1 MTSWNNCR
9 NILCV
14 RLDNMGDLMMSGPA
28 IRAVKETFLSNITVL
43 TSTKAEGLA
52 HALPFIDEV
61 MVFDSPWMKLPEQ
74 DRTGFMNLVETIRSR
89 NFDGCIIFT
98 VYSQNPMPGIL
109 LAYLAGIP
117 LRLAYCREN
126 PYELLTDWMPDPE
139 PYSVIRHQVER
150 DLKLVE
156 SISAFSSNDDLELP
170 LDEAAES
177 TTFRKLSSM
186 GIKVDTPY
194 LVFHCGVSEV
204 KRQYPTHL
212 WVQAATLAANFFS
225 WPILFTGSTEE
236 ISYIRSIQ
244 SEVASETYVLA
255 GELELNEFAVVL
267 NHAQTVVSV
276 NTGTI
281 HLAAALRTPLVVLYA
296 RSNPQHTPWNVP
308 NRVLDYSIPDEMKS
322 RNEVIRY
329 VDDLLYAEHKDYPS
343 PVEICESI
351 KELLSNA
358 LRTV

>member
-1 MTSWNNCR
+1 MTSWSNCR

-28 IRAVKETFLSNITVL
+28 IRAVAETFGSNITVL
-43 TSTKAEGLA
+43 TSSKAKALA
-52 HALPFIDEV
+52 QALPFIGEV
-61 MVFDSPWMKLPEQ
+61 MVFDSPWMKLPDQ
-74 DRTGFMNLVETIRSR
+74 DKAGFMNLVKAIRSR

-98 VYSQNPMPGIL
+98 VYSQNPMPAIL

-126 PYELLTDWMPDPE
+126 PYDLLTDWMPDPE
-139 PYSVIRHQVER
+139 PYSIIRHQVKR

-156 SISAFSSNDDLELP
+156 SIGAFTSDDDLEFPVNKATEL
-170 LDEAAES
+170 ATS
-177 TTFRKLSSM
+177 RKLSSLDIQI
-186 GIKVDTPY
+186 GAPY

-212 WVQAATLAANFFS
+212 WVQAATLAADLFG
-225 WPILFTGSTEE
+225 WPILFTGSAEE
-236 ISYIRSIQ
+236 IPYIRSIQ
-244 SEVASETYVLA
+244 SEVPGKTYLLA
-255 GELELNEFAVVL
+255 GEIDLNEFAVVL
-267 NHAQTVVSV
+267 DHARTVVSV

-281 HLAAALRTPLVVLYA
+281 HLAAAFKTPLVVLYA
-296 RSNPQHTPWNVP
+296 RSNPQHTPWNTAC
-308 NRVLDYSIPDEMKS
+308 RVLDYSIPDEMKS

-351 KELLSNA
+351 KGLLSNA
-358 LRTV
+358 LKTV